1 MTKSRNVNSTHE
13 VDDMNVDAA
22 TPKSDNTKPN
32 TGNVTPNKP
41 PHKVEVALYSILKR
55 GPLGIS
61 QPEAQSLYHES
72 SLHSTI
78 SYLKNNR
85 GIDFISEPDPST
97 VHYFYQK
104 PFNRYWLATD
114 KDREKALRL
123 LNAYR
128 ANRGLSKV
136 DFPSWH
142 TDNDKAA

>member
-1 MTKSRNVNSTHE
+1 MKKSSNVNSTHKGE
-13 VDDMNVDAA
+13 AEMRREAAPKDDNAYA
-22 TPKSDNTKPN
+22 RNSNCTQ
-32 TGNVTPNKP
+32 NKP

-55 GPLGIS
+55 GPLGIA
-61 QPEAQSLYHES
+61 QPEAQSLYYES
-72 SLHSTI
+72 ALHSTI
-78 SYLKNNR
+78 SDLKNNR

-128 ANRGLSKV
+128 TNRGLSKV